1 MKNRSSYAVLTRFG
15 IIAAIL
21 ATLVL
26 IAPAVSAADP
36 LEYDYPENGD
46 IPVET
51 FIASDEDA
59 DAGDIEWSLEG
70 VDAGIFKIS
79 DEGVLTFD
87 KSPSFETAKDANED
101 PASSIAVGK
110 GDNVYKVT
118 VVASGTKQAV
128 EVTVTDVEEEGEV
141 TFDKPQPQSTRGLI
155 AEVGDPDGGVTK
167 QEWQW
172 SRCTS
177 DDNPGRLYG
186 HRGSDGRGRGVRS
199 WQTKGCTCARR
210 SPTPTGAG
218 LGRRPRKLRTTWW
231 RRGRFRTPCRSS
243 PISTRSR

>member
-1 MKNRSSYAVLTRFG
+1 MTAVALDYETQPMHEVILTATDPSGAQDRITVMVEVLDKNDPPTIG
-15 IIAAIL
+15 
-21 ATLVL
+21 
-26 IAPAVSAADP
+26 APTSASECSGSKP
-36 LEYDYPENGD
+36 LECDYIENGD

-51 FIASDEDA
+51 FSASDEDA

-101 PASSIAVGK
+101 PASSVAVGK

-167 QEWQW
+167 QKWQW
-172 SRCTS
+172 SRCYE
-177 DDNPGRLYG
+177 R
-186 HRGSDGRGRGVRS
+186 
-199 WQTKGCTCARR
+199 
-210 SPTPTGAG
+210 
-218 LGRRPRKLRTTWW
+218 
-231 RRGRFRTPCRSS
+231 
-243 PISTRSR
+243 